1 MGIVNKLLTQALSS
15 QPAKKAIKGIADVG
29 ADMLEATPT
38 LAKQTEEAFPVAQA
52 MPEAAPPTGLVKYA
66 PEEVQAAET
75 KALEFEGASTMDF
88 LKKNYPEKYENTVF
102 TYMGKEVDAEPYPG
116 AGSVFDFV
124 DEEGN
129 YDFSKMVAQK
139 EAEAP
144 PAPKGLMQPLA
155 EEPVVMVSDKAVKG
169 ILKTITN
176 LADRNDMIEQIREIR
191 TDRFPKLTMEGVED
205 SVVGVT
211 QGDFRMLNGREADPS
226 KAKDLSLFKNLA
238 KKNQKELDRMRLKY
252 KSTPPQKLFH
262 GNPDRA
268 DTLSNQ
274 GFAKP
279 QRERFKHSE
288 LDIGA
293 PSFTKDLNLQFNTG
307 AFGGRDP
314 SAFVSTEMPYA
325 DYLFSRV
332 NMPTKAYD
340 NQDLDV
346 IVRTIS
352 GDPKSTRALSIPR
365 SGAMNETEDAFVEAD
380 KLMVNKADKVVA
392 GKLDVY
398 KPISEKRQEAI
409 KMYNDSA
416 ALVSNTKAFKALPEK
431 EQIITTNNSYK
442 AIRELFESYASAAQ
456 ITSTK
461 TGMGQQYTARVAGSP
476 LYPIPLRNMADV
488 LEKQGSVERAAL
500 LRKIADNLEEIRKAD
515 NTVPATK
522 AIREAASKLA
532 KGGLASRR
540 S

>member
-1 MGIVNKLLTQALSS
+1 MGIVNKLLTKALSS
-15 QPAKKAIKGIADVG
+15 QPTKKAIKGIADVG

-52 MPEAAPPTGLVKYA
+52 MPEAAPQPMGLAKYA
-66 PEEVQAAET
+66 PEEVQVAEA

-88 LKKNYPEKYENTVF
+88 LKKNYPEKYDNTVF
-102 TYMGKEVDAEPYPG
+102 THLGKDVDAEPYPG
-116 AGSVFDFV
+116 AGSVYDFV

-129 YDFSKMVAQK
+129 YDFTKMVSQQ
-139 EAEAP
+139 EAP

-155 EEPVVMVSDKAVKG
+155 DEPVVIVSDKAVKG
-169 ILKTITN
+169 MLKTISN

-191 TDRFPKLTMEGVED
+191 TERFPKLMVDGVED

-226 KAKDLSLFKNLA
+226 KAKDKSLFVGMA
-238 KKNQKELDRMRLKY
+238 KKNQKELDRLRLKY
-252 KSTPPQKLFH
+252 KSTPPQELFH

-268 DTLSNQ
+268 DTLSQQ

-279 QRERFKHSE
+279 QRGSFSHSE
-288 LDIGA
+288 LTIAA

-307 AFGGRDP
+307 AFGGKDP
-314 SAFVSTEMPYA
+314 SAFVSTKMPYA

-332 NMPTKAYD
+332 NMPAKAYD

-346 IVRTIS
+346 IVRSIS

-398 KPISEKRQEAI
+398 KPINAKRQEAI

-416 ALVSNTKAFKALPEK
+416 ALVSNTAKFKALPEK

-442 AIRELFESYASAAQ
+442 AIRELFQSYAAAAQ

-488 LEKQGSVERAAL
+488 LEKQGSVERATL
-500 LRKIADNLEEIRKAD
+500 LRKIADNLEDIRKSD

-540 S
+540 